1 MAYLIKDLLNV
12 VIQHSSSLL
21 EIVEWVTLLI
31 AVITLFGE
39 VFAVCGSSKYDAKHC
54 IRKKAPNEGALII
67 ALDLVIKAIHLLR
80 GR

>member
-1 MAYLIKDLLNV
+1 MTDIMRNLLNV

-21 EIVEWVTLLI
+21 EVVEWVILLI
-31 AVITLFGE
+31 AVITLLGE
-39 VFAVCGSSKYDAKHC
+39 VFVACGSSKYDAKHC